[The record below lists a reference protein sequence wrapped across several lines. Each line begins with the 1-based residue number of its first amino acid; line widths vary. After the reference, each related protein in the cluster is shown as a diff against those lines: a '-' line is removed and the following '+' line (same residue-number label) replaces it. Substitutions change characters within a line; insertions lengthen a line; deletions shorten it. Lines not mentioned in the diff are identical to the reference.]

1 MEIIGRVEEVGL
13 TDLGVP
19 LIDAKTDTGAYTSSL
34 HCHNIRVIEEEE
46 GKQYLC
52 FSILDPTH
60 ENYQE
65 KEYRLEEVSQAKVRS
80 SNGVAQTRY
89 KIRTRIRIGR
99 SDYKT
104 DFTLTDRKNMRY
116 PILLGRKLLSKRFL
130 VDCAHKYLL
139 PLPKKKK

>member
-13 TDLGVP
+13 TDLGVDT
-19 LIDAKTDTGAYTSSL
+19 IDAKADTGAYTSSL
-34 HCHNIRVIEEEE
+34 HCHTIKVKEED

-52 FSILDPTH
+52 FSILDPSH

-65 KEYRLEEVSQAKVRS
+65 KEYCLEEFSQTKVRS

-89 KIRTRIRIGR
+89 KIRTRVRIGR

-104 DFTLTDRKNMRY
+104 DFTLTDRKSMRY

-130 VDCAHKYLL
+130 VDCTHKYLL

>member
-13 TDLGVP
+13 TDLRVP
-19 LIDAKTDTGAYTSSL
+19 VIDAKTDSGAYTSSL
-34 HCHNIRVIEEEE
+34 HCHNIRVLEED
-46 GKQYLC
+46 GKQLLC

-60 ENYQE
+60 EDYQE
-65 KEYRLEEVSQAKVRS
+65 TEYRLEEFSQAKVRS
-80 SNGVAQTRY
+80 SNGLAQTRF

-130 VDCAHKYLL
+130 IDCAHKYLL
-139 PLPKKKK
+139 PLPKKMK

>member
-13 TDLGVP
+13 TDLGVEV
-19 LIDAKTDTGAYTSSL
+19 IDAKADTGAYTSSL
-34 HCHNIRVIEEEE
+34 HCHNIRVKEED

-52 FSILDPTH
+52 FSILDPSH

-65 KEYRLEEVSQAKVRS
+65 KEYCLEEFSQTKVRS

-89 KIRTRIRIGR
+89 KIRTRVRIGR

-104 DFTLTDRKNMRY
+104 DFTLTDRKSMRY

-130 VDCAHKYLL
+130 VDCTHKYLL
-139 PLPKKKK
+139 HLPKKKK

>member
-1 MEIIGRVEEVGL
+1 MEIIGRVESVGL

-19 LIDAKTDTGAYTSSL
+19 VIDAKTDTGAYTSSL
-34 HCHNIRVIEEEE
+34 HCHNIRVVEEEE
-46 GKQYLC
+46 KQFLC
-52 FSILDPTH
+52 FSMLDPTH
-60 ENYQE
+60 EDYQE
-65 KEYRLEEVSQAKVRS
+65 KEYRLEEFSQKKVRS
-80 SNGVAQTRY
+80 SNGITQTRY

-104 DFTLTDRKNMRY
+104 DFTLTDRKSMRY

-130 VDCAHKYLL
+130 VDCSQTYML

>member
-19 LIDAKTDTGAYTSSL
+19 SIDAKTDTGAYTSSL
-34 HCHNIRVIEEEE
+34 HCHNIRIEEED
-46 GKQYLC
+46 GKQLLC

-60 ENYQE
+60 ESYQD
-65 KEYRLEEVSQAKVRS
+65 KEYRLEEFSQKKVRS
-80 SNGVAQTRY
+80 SNGITQTRY
-89 KIRTRIRIGR
+89 KIRTPIRIGR

-104 DFTLTDRKNMRY
+104 DFTLTNRGNMRY
-116 PILLGRKLLSKRFL
+116 PILLGRKLLSGRFL

-139 PLPKKKK
+139 PLPKMKK

>member
-65 KEYRLEEVSQAKVRS
+65 KEYRLEEFSEAKVRS

-116 PILLGRKLLSKRFL
+116 PI
-130 VDCAHKYLL
+130 YLAENC
-139 PLPKKKK
+139 